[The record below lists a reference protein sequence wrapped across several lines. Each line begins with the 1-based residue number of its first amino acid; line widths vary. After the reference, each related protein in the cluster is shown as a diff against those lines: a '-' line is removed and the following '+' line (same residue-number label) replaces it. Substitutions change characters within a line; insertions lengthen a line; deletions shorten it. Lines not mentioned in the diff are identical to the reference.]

1 MEKKSSQEALT
12 TIENLIDN
20 YHPIFK
26 QHSDP
31 HVADFFEQLTS
42 VINTNNVLILKTIKE
57 LLPLQFFVDDYQRGY
72 KWREPQVEEL
82 INDINDFQPD
92 GDAFYCLQPVVVK
105 YHAGEKEGERGK
117 WELIDGQQRMTTI
130 FIILKY
136 LQQNGVFSIDY
147 QTRESSAEFLREH
160 LAGTLEFDGWGEYL
174 KEDKNKNFNNVDNF
188 HFFEAFQAVNEWF
201 EDKSTDE
208 KKVWLNKLLNHTKII
223 WYAAPDTDS
232 NFDKKN
238 SIDIFMRINSGKI
251 PLTNAELIKA
261 LFLHHVVDSEDAQLT
276 NLQQLELA
284 QQWDMI
290 EHKLQ
295 DDNFWFFL
303 KGRRLSSN
311 SATRIEILFDLLSN
325 KTGVSAKQNPLYS
338 FQYFN
343 NLIKE
348 ATNKK
353 SVVNSQWA
361 KIKECF
367 YRLIEWYENDRLY
380 HLVGFLLT
388 RDLKSIPDLWLLSNE
403 KTKSSF
409 ITELEGLIGLLL
421 KQYFFDNNIDS
432 LSIDNLE
439 YGSHNLQITNVL
451 ILHNIYAHSST
462 NTRLSFKDY
471 ANVEWS
477 LEHIHAQNSKPL
489 SSQQQWLTWYE
500 QQLLLLNSEEIPES
514 NKQELMVLLQKTDDL
529 KTLGN
534 GEHEAT
540 LDRYLKQFNHL
551 LGEIE
556 EGEMHYLDNLALLA
570 RGDNSAVGNDIFSD
584 KRQRIVELDR
594 RGSFIPLATKYVFSK
609 YYSDKVSQMYQ
620 WSASDRNGYR
630 KELIRCLSS
639 YPRMESLS

>member
-31 HVADFFEQLTS
+31 NVAEFFEQLTS

-82 INDINDFQPD
+82 INDVNDFQPD

-136 LQQNGVFSIDY
+136 LQQHGAFSIDY
-147 QTRESSAEFLREH
+147 QTRSSSAVFLREH
-160 LAGTLEFDGWGEYL
+160 LTDTLAFDGWGAYL
-174 KEDKNKNFNNVDNF
+174 KEDKNKIFNNVDNF
-188 HFFEAFQAVNEWF
+188 HFFEAFHTVNGWF
-201 EDKSTDE
+201 EGKSTDE
-208 KKVWLNKLLNHTKII
+208 KKDWLTKLLNHTKVI
-223 WYAAPDTDS
+223 WYAAPDTESD
-232 NFDKKN
+232 FDKKN
-238 SIDIFMRINSGKI
+238 SIEIFMRINSGKI

-261 LFLHHVVDSEDAQLT
+261 LFLHHVVDSEDTQLT

-311 SATRIEILFDLLSN
+311 SATRIEMLFDLLSN
-325 KTGVSAKQNPLYS
+325 KTGLSAKQNPLYS

-348 ATNKK
+348 ATDKK
-353 SVVNSQWA
+353 AIVNSHWS

-367 YRLIEWYENDRLY
+367 YRLIEWYENDKLY

-388 RDLKSIPDLWLLSNE
+388 RDLKSIPDLWLLSND
-403 KTKSSF
+403 KTKSLF
-409 ITELEGLIGLLL
+409 ITELEGLIGLVL
-421 KQYFFDNNIDS
+421 KQYFFDNNMES

-451 ILHNIYAHSST
+451 ILHNICAHSST
-462 NTRLSFKDY
+462 NTRLSFRDY

-477 LEHIHAQNSKPL
+477 LEHIQAQNSKPL
-489 SSQQQWLTWYE
+489 SSQQQWITWYE

-514 NKQELMVLLQKTDDL
+514 SKQELMVLLQKTDDL
-529 KTLGN
+529 KKLGN
-534 GEHEAT
+534 GEYEAT
-540 LDRYLKQFNHL
+540 LEKYLKQFNHL

-570 RGDNSAVGNDIFSD
+570 RGDNSSVGNDIFSD

-620 WSASDRNGYR
+620 WSAGDRNGYR

-639 YPRMESLS
+639 YPGMESLA